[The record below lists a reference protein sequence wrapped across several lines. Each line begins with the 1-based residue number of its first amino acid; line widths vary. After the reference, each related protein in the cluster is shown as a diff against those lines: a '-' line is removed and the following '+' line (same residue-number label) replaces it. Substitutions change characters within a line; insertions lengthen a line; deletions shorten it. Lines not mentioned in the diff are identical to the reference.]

1 MSFIKWFLNQ
11 VDNDYDQISDF
22 LEYSVG
28 HSEEFDSYT
37 LTNGYTLTMLHS
49 IGGNEGGGEHV
60 ERVFSVYDKQDKS
73 LKYYKVEGS
82 YASYDGTDMNYRG
95 IKEVF
100 PVEKVV
106 TVYE

>member
-11 VDNDYDQISDF
+11 IDDDNDCDQISDF
-22 LEYSVG
+22 LEYQVG
-28 HSEEFDSYT
+28 HSEEFDS
-37 LTNGYTLTMLHS
+37 YTLTMLHS

-60 ERVFSVYDKQDKS
+60 EYVFSVYDKQDES

-82 YASYDGTDMNYRG
+82 YASYDGTDMNYGG

-100 PVEKVV
+100 PVEKVI